1 MADIVTAEI
10 LAICMGT
17 HILDSHLPGFLMG
30 TYLIILLNVVV
41 IAVVNEFMN
50 VAAITLQVS

>member
-10 LAICMGT
+10 LATCMGT

-30 TYLIILLNVVV
+30 TYLTHCTREATL
-41 IAVVNEFMN
+41 
-50 VAAITLQVS
+50 VAQ